1 MGGFGDQKIEGNIR
15 ESETPA
21 QTFALISFGQFEYFF
36 FSGCVYQQ
44 SQRLLITK
52 MIENHEGVEPNLPF
66 GETFDFVS

>member
-1 MGGFGDQKIEGNIR
+1 MGGIGGQKIEGNMR

-21 QTFALISFGQFEYFF
+21 PTFALISFGQSEYFF

-52 MIENHEGVEPNLPF
+52 MIENHEAVEPNLPF
-66 GETFDFVS
+66 GETFDFVR